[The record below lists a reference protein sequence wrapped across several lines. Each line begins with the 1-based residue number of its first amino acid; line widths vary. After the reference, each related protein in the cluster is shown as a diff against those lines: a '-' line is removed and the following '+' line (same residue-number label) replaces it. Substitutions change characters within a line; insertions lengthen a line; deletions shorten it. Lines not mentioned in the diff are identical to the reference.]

1 MATRLRLSRTL
12 AVFGKETTQILRDR
26 RALLLSL
33 GLSMLLLSL
42 FGFGVSLD
50 LSSVAMA
57 VSDRDGTSASRRLA
71 RRFSSSPFFSVRPG
85 PAADE
90 EIEELLTSGAAKA
103 VLVIARGYGHS
114 LARRETAEVQL
125 LIDGSDSNVATIIRG
140 NALTLLQEASLDQ
153 MRDWWREETL
163 RARRGPRAEV
173 LPIELRSRI
182 LYNPTLTSRNYFV
195 PGLIGILMTTIG
207 VLLPAISFVREEER
221 GTLEA
226 LRFSTLAPVEI
237 LLGKLGPYFF
247 IGLANLALVLLANRY
262 LFGIETRGPWSVLLV
277 GSVLLLVASLGLGL
291 LVSTLTRTQ
300 QGAMVSAFVGTVL
313 PVMYLSDFVFSIR
326 SMPDWLR
333 WASCLVPARYYIA
346 VVRGVVQKGVG
357 FDALQTP
364 LLQLSVYCAL
374 VLVAGVL
381 AIRMRFR

>member
-1 MATRLRLSRTL
+1 MANGLSRTF
-12 AVFGKETTQILRDR
+12 AVFRKETTQILRDR

-33 GLSMLLLSL
+33 GLSLLLLSL

-50 LSSVAMA
+50 LSSVSMV
-57 VSDRDGTSASRRLA
+57 VSDRDDTSASRQLV
-71 RRFSSSPFFSVRPG
+71 RRFAGSTFFAVGPG
-85 PAADE
+85 PSRDE
-90 EIEELLTSGAAKA
+90 EVEALLRSGTARA
-103 VLVIARGYGHS
+103 VLVIARGYGRS
-114 LARRETAEVQL
+114 LARRESAEVQL

-163 RARRGPRAEV
+163 RARRGRKAEV

-195 PGLIGILMTTIG
+195 PGLIGILMTMIG

-226 LRFSTLAPVEI
+226 LRVSTLAPVEI
-237 LLGKLGPYFF
+237 LAGKLGPYFC
-247 IGLANLALVLLANRY
+247 IGLANLALVLLASRC
-262 LFGIETRGPWSVLLV
+262 LFGIETRGPWPVLLL
-277 GSVLLLVASLGLGL
+277 GSVLLLAASLGLGL
-291 LVSTLTRTQ
+291 LVSTLTKTQ

-333 WASCLVPARYYIA
+333 WASYLVPARYYIA
-346 VVRGVVQKGVG
+346 IVRGVVLKGVG
-357 FDALQTP
+357 FDALATP
-364 LLQLSVYCAL
+364 FLQLSAYSAL
-374 VLVAGVL
+374 VLLAGVL
-381 AIRMRFR
+381 AIRVRFR